1 MHRWLAM
8 ALAFS
13 FAAQAAPPLIPLVKG
28 LTIVTAVEQ
37 PTGDYESIKRVI
49 AMDDKTVLL
58 HYSAQYVAQ
67 DALGETEPGG
77 VLTRTEVNRRVRRA
91 DLESATNYLQ
101 QYAEK
106 YPELIAGTTAIG
118 TSRQVL
124 RDLKRAGKSELTV
137 FQMPIG
143 TGPANPMERQA
154 GDMDFRLPGTVERVQ
169 QGTPATLRVIV
180 NDRPVDLP
188 VVRAKGMLAIEDSD
202 FFFLDDE
209 ANPLTLRFDIGR
221 AKLRVIRISFPPGAD
236 RPTAPLEPTLARD
249 SKTDVY
255 GLYFDFNSAVLRP
268 ESDTALAEIAAAL
281 NKNPGW
287 KLKLN
292 GHTDGIGGAAFNRD
306 LSRRRAAAVRQALAE
321 RYGITATR
329 LSADGLGATQP
340 KAPNTSLEGRA
351 LNRRVELVRLTD

>member
-1 MHRWLAM
+1 MQRWLAL
-8 ALAFS
+8 ALVVS
-13 FAAQAAPPLIPLVKG
+13 LAAHAAPPRIPLVKG

-49 AMDDKTVLL
+49 AVDDKTVLL

-77 VLTRTEVNRRVRRA
+77 VLTRTEVTRRVRRT
-91 DLESATNYLQ
+91 DLESATHYLQ

-106 YPELIAGTTAIG
+106 YPELVAGTTAIG

-124 RDLKRAGKSELTV
+124 RDLKQAGKSELTV

-143 TGPANPMERQA
+143 VGPANPMERQA

-169 QGTPATLRVIV
+169 RDTPATLRVIV
-180 NDRPVDLP
+180 NDRPADLP

-202 FFFLDDE
+202 FSFLDDE

-236 RPTAPLEPTLARD
+236 LQAGPLEPTLARD
-249 SKTDVY
+249 GKADVY

-268 ESDTALAEIAAAL
+268 ESDAALAEIAAAL
-281 NKNPGW
+281 KKNPGW
-287 KLKLN
+287 RLKLN
-292 GHTDGIGGAAFNRD
+292 GHTDSIGGAAINLD

-321 RYGITATR
+321 RHGIAPSR
-329 LSADGLGATQP
+329 LSPDGLGAAQP

-351 LNRRVELVRLTD
+351 LNRRVELVRLPD